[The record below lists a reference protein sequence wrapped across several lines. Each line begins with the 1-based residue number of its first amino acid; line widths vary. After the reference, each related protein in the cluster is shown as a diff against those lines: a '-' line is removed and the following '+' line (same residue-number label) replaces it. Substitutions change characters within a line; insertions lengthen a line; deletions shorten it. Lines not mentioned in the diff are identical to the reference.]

1 MFQEAA
7 ATALDVKMAVPGAKY
22 YLLCEWLDM
31 TPISTATTAIDE
43 VIILRK
49 ARRLPS
55 DIRGKFNT
63 VRGRQQNRYE
73 FVTYL
78 QEHPL
83 RADTFKRFLEHI
95 RRLIGNSQEN
105 DILERGYF

>member
-7 ATALDVKMAVPGAKY
+7 ATALDVKTAVPVAKY

-49 ARRLPS
+49 ARRLAS
-55 DIRGKFNT
+55 DIRG
-63 VRGRQQNRYE
+63 
-73 FVTYL
+73 
-78 QEHPL
+78 
-83 RADTFKRFLEHI
+83 
-95 RRLIGNSQEN
+95 
-105 DILERGYF
+105 